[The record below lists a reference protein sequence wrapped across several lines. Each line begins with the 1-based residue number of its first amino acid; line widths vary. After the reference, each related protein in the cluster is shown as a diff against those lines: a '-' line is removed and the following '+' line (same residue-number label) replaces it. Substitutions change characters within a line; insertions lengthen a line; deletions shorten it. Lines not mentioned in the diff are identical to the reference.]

1 MTAAVK
7 IFTHRGVVAAPVLTR
22 SQDTKD
28 TVFVLE
34 QPYLA
39 AEALTAGGAAV
50 SSSAATAPAKTGL
63 VRIEVEDG
71 HTVRIE
77 FNPPG
82 RTAVAT
88 ANSPAF
94 SGKDVAMFGQS
105 WTMSV
110 IEA

>member
-1 MTAAVK
+1 MTTAVK
-7 IFTHRGVVAAPVLTR
+7 IFTHRGLVAAPVLTR

-28 TVFVLE
+28 TVFLLE

-39 AEALTAGGAAV
+39 AESLSATGVAA
-50 SSSAATAPAKTGL
+50 SSNAATAPAKTAL
-63 VRIEVEDG
+63 VRIEVEDSK
-71 HTVRIE
+71 TVRIE

-82 RTAVAT
+82 RSTAAT

-94 SGKDVAMFGQS
+94 SGKDVAMFGQG
-105 WTMSV
+105 WTLSV